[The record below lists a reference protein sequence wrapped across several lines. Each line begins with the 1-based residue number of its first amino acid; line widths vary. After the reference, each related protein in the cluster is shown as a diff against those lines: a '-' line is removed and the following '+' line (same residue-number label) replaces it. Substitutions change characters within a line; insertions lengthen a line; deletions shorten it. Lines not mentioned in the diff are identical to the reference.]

1 MHLLQQLSGLSDQ
14 YAKLVWLI
22 MEKNDVLKMMN
33 IFNARRLRCVSSCIA
48 YIAEEHDAGWWMTEW
63 WKGSYTPL
71 KHLLQVF
78 WVD

>member
-1 MHLLQQLSGLSDQ
+1 MINYGKKWCL
-14 YAKLVWLI
+14 
-22 MEKNDVLKMMN
+22 ENDEN
-33 IFNARRLRCVSSCIA
+33 IQCTSAQMCMSSCIA